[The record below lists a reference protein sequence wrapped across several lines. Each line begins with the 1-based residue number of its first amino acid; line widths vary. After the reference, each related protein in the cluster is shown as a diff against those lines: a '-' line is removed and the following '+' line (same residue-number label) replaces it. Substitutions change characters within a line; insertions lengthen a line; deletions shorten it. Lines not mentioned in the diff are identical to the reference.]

1 MIIPTIVRVGS
12 TFYKVTTQDTP
23 VVVNG
28 LQCYGYCDPNNHTI
42 ILATDIQDEQTMEQ
56 TFCHE
61 LVHAMMFERKI
72 NLEAMGLTNA
82 QMEHVV
88 DSLGISLHQILL
100 DNPDIT
106 LTDEEYD
113 SKYPLGG
120 DDTDAKQEETK
131 QGKKL
136 HEMHIP
142 QRKKLQGR
150 WPQRNNRLTKSL

>member
-1 MIIPTIVRVGS
+1 MIIPDQIRVGS
-12 TFYKVTTQDTP
+12 TFYTVRAQLEP
-23 VVVNG
+23 IVMNG
-28 LQCYGYCDPNNHTI
+28 KQCYGYCDSNMHEI
-42 ILATDIQDEQTMEQ
+42 ILDAGLISDEQTMEQ

-61 LVHAMMFERKI
+61 LIHAMMFERKI

-113 SKYPLGG
+113 AKYPLDG
-120 DDTDAKQEETK
+120 DETDVKQPETK

-136 HEMHIP
+136 HEMFIS
-142 QRKKLQGR
+142 QRK
-150 WPQRNNRLTKSL
+150 RL

>member
-1 MIIPTIVRVGS
+1 MIIPELVRVGS
-12 TFYKVTTQDTP
+12 TFYQVRAQNTP

-28 LQCYGYCDPNNHTI
+28 IQCYGYCDPNEHTI
-42 ILATDIQDEQTMEQ
+42 VLDVTIQDEQTMEQ

-100 DNPDIT
+100 DNADMALSP
-106 LTDEEYD
+106 EEYD
-113 SKYPLGG
+113 KKYPPVE
-120 DDTDAKQEETK
+120 DDKDNKEEK
-131 QGKKL
+131 VN
-136 HEMHIP
+136 E
-142 QRKKLQGR
+142 
-150 WPQRNNRLTKSL
+150 